1 MRGILHHLPQYLGKK
16 TKARDILD
24 LLEKL
29 QTQPSHFCDF
39 LISILNINF
48 EKRQEMLEEL
58 NVCKRLETV
67 FDCLMEEEENQ
78 KIDFKIKERM
88 QNQIGKNHKEFYL
101 NEQMKAIQ
109 KELGEDGK
117 SEIGGL
123 KEKLLAAKR
132 SGIYEVVIPIG
143 NQKHLEEIPK
153 KILEGMKIHLAET
166 IWTVLKIVLL
176 RMPQIVNDS
185 DITSKNKEK
194 EISNVLKKSS
204 LLELENSPEE
214 KL

>member
-117 SEIGGL
+117 SEIEEYKEKIKTAKLPKKVQEVVDKELKKIASSHPFSAEINIIRNYIDWIIQVPWHAKTKDTYSLKNAEKILKLRHYGLENL
-123 KEKLLAAKR
+123 KER
-132 SGIYEVVIPIG
+132 
-143 NQKHLEEIPK
+143 
-153 KILEGMKIHLAET
+153 IHR
-166 IWTVLKIVLL
+166 ICG
-176 RMPQIVNDS
+176 S
-185 DITSKNKEK
+185 H
-194 EISNVLKKSS
+194 
-204 LLELENSPEE
+204 
-214 KL
+214 